1 VCSICAAR
9 TTEYI
14 PEHKAK
20 SAALQKFWK
29 AAGLASP
36 LDPLVASPLGRNYRV
51 VTKRKVF
58 VSSGRT
64 QLALIGIDEEGAGLS
79 PVAVD
84 RCVIEP
90 EGHASIYRLV
100 QAQLEKREYQEFG
113 QLMNYV
119 VIKGS
124 YEEFTVI
131 LNLAAFNPAIRQH
144 VNRLSKQLT
153 REIKSIIGIF
163 IVVDERRSNYY
174 MPQRQEGRKLQYQK
188 IFGKGD
194 IFQKIAGKK
203 FLFSPL
209 SFSQTNLS
217 MMEVFVA
224 AISDSLKLNSSDH
237 LLDLY
242 SGYGIFSL
250 SLAGKVRKATGIEIS
265 YDAVHDAA
273 ENARRQSAANCT
285 YIASDI
291 NADSLERVFSSQRG
305 ISAVILDPPR
315 NGTKPDVIE
324 IIAAKN
330 VSRAVHI
337 FCNIE
342 LLPAELQRWSESG
355 YSIAKAI
362 PFDMFPGTSEVE
374 VMVLLEKRS

>member
-1 VCSICAAR
+1 M
-9 TTEYI
+9 
-14 PEHKAK
+14 
-20 SAALQKFWK
+20 FWK
-29 AAGLASP
+29 AAGLGVP
-36 LDPLVASPLGRNYRV
+36 LEPIVASPFGRNYRV

-58 VSSGRT
+58 VTSGKA
-64 QLALIGIDEEGAGLS
+64 QLGLIGIDEDGAGLT

-90 EGHASIYRLV
+90 EGHAKIYRLV
-100 QAQLEKREYQEFG
+100 QTQLEKREFEDFG
-113 QLMNYV
+113 ELMNYV
-119 VIKGS
+119 VIKGN
-124 YEEFTVI
+124 YEEYTVI
-131 LNLAAFNPAIRQH
+131 LNLAAFTPAIRQH

-153 REIKSIIGIF
+153 KEIKSIIGIF
-163 IVVDERRSNYY
+163 IIVDERRSNYY
-174 MPQRQEGRKLQYQK
+174 LPQRQEGHKLQYQK
-188 IFGKGD
+188 IFGKGE
-194 IFQKIAGKK
+194 IFQEIAGKK

-224 AISDSLKLNSSDH
+224 TMKALLNLDSTDH

-250 SLAGKVRKATGIEIS
+250 GLAGTVRKATGIEIS
-265 YDAVHDAA
+265 HDAVHDAA
-273 ENARRQSAANCT
+273 ANARRQSATNCS
-285 YIASDI
+285 YISSDI
-291 NADSLERVFSSQRG
+291 NADSLERIFSSQRG
-305 ISAVILDPPR
+305 ITAVILDPPR

-330 VSRAVHI
+330 VRRALHI

-342 LLPAELQRWSESG
+342 LLPAEIKRWTESG
-355 YSIAKAI
+355 YSIAKTI

-374 VMVLLEKRS
+374 VMVLLRRA